1 MYILNY
7 YANVR
12 TISILYTCIQYAN
25 GPYMSPP
32 CHADYLTAC
41 YTRDIIQQ
49 AVLACSISLHQMK
62 LHKFT
67 KLVLSWPTVTSKP
80 DVPAHDCAS
89 PYEVQLQMVK
99 TLVHKISFD
108 KA

>member
-1 MYILNY
+1 MLMLGPIAY
-7 YANVR
+7 YVH
-12 TISILYTCIQYAN
+12 ICIQYAN
-25 GPYMSPP
+25 GPYMS
-32 CHADYLTAC
+32 HADYLTAC
-41 YTRDIIQQ
+41 YTRDAVQQ

-67 KLVLSWPTVTSKP
+67 KVILSRPTVKGKP
-80 DVPAHDCAS
+80 IVSHDVPAHDCAS

-99 TLVHKISFD
+99 TVVQKISFD